1 MIVKLNR
8 YERMAGLFLVGA
20 IVGSIAVTIGV
31 AAKKG
36 WFSRKIYYE
45 TNLDNAEGIHPGTM
59 VQVSGLRAG
68 EVSEVE
74 LLNNEQVMV
83 KFRVLEKFSVR
94 VREDSRIQVIRPFL
108 IGEKVLDLSVGSD
121 KSKEI
126 HEGEHVQSR
135 PSVDLMDLVSGKRMN
150 EFLASISGFVES
162 FRILSRAFADPRR
175 SEAFV
180 NTMDRI
186 EPLVV
191 NMNAMSL
198 GVTKMTQALNRDGR
212 MELMAGSLANLTDEL
227 KVILP
232 DLTREAPHIGKQLG
246 QFVTSMTI
254 LAKEFEA
261 LAPALREV
269 APELPQTSRRAVE
282 ALNEA
287 VVLLK
292 AMQKS
297 FFLRGSVKEVLE
309 EERQRS
315 PSSDSDSDVNSGSG
329 KK

>member
-1 MIVKLNR
+1 
-8 YERMAGLFLVGA
+8 
-20 IVGSIAVTIGV
+20 
-31 AAKKG
+31 
-36 WFSRKIYYE
+36 
-45 TNLDNAEGIHPGTM
+45 
-59 VQVSGLRAG
+59 
-68 EVSEVE
+68 
-74 LLNNEQVMV
+74 
-83 KFRVLEKFSVR
+83 
-94 VREDSRIQVIRPFL
+94 
-108 IGEKVLDLSVGSD
+108 
-121 KSKEI
+121 
-126 HEGEHVQSR
+126 
-135 PSVDLMDLVSGKRMN
+135 MN

-261 LAPALREV
+261 
-269 APELPQTSRRAVE
+269 Q
-282 ALNEA
+282 
-287 VVLLK
+287 LLL
-292 AMQKS
+292 
-297 FFLRGSVKEVLE
+297 FG
-309 EERQRS
+309 RS
-315 PSSDSDSDVNSGSG
+315 PLSCCKQAGARLRPSM
-329 KK
+329 KLLFF